1 MRLYCAFLINLID
14 RKSKIIKKMGMN
26 EIMSEGVEKKVHGG
40 KNKKKKYESSDEGK
54 KKEKVIIICC
64 TIM

>member
-1 MRLYCAFLINLID
+1 M
-14 RKSKIIKKMGMN
+14 IITNKEVIKKNKMGMN
-26 EIMSEGVEKKVHGG
+26 EIMSEGVEKGG
-40 KNKKKKYESSDEGK
+40 KKKKYEKSDSGEGK